1 MNKIYRTVYNE
12 TTNTWVAVA
21 EISTAK
27 GKSNSRD
34 VVATAVES
42 AESSIFRFSPR
53 SLLMAI
59 VGAFALLS
67 GQTYA
72 ATGATVTT
80 MVAEPPKMHRLLS
93 VLVQLRLM

>member
-27 GKSNSRD
+27 GKSNNRD

-42 AESSIFRFSPR
+42 A
-53 SLLMAI
+53 
-59 VGAFALLS
+59 
-67 GQTYA
+67 
-72 ATGATVTT
+72 
-80 MVAEPPKMHRLLS
+80 
-93 VLVQLRLM
+93 